1 MSFFN
6 NRLVHLRVRSKG
18 PNDLETLKS
27 CVSTDE
33 INATPIIKDLL
44 IKNGKMMFNSITRL
58 KPHLVPIKIIKD
70 MKDKHEIKLV
80 NSVESFRNI
89 FYEYNNKIKMQKND
103 ELNVYRGLKNYNF
116 SKIYEHIKKRDI
128 SGEKEMLEEIE
139 NIYKKKD
146 IPLPSIDNPENNLF
160 KSNLLLTKDDDIKDS
175 IMYKLS
181 SEKSNEKTLSFLKN
195 IRNNIN
201 NQLLG
206 KQNRNLPKLYYKSN
220 NSIKKNYLYR
230 DLLTNNNKFKKGY
243 IPSSKKYINSI
254 QETINTMDELDYFF
268 DSNNQQYFD
277 YLKKQKN
284 KKNQKKSKLSTT
296 FNSTINENN
305 EKKEKPKSKF
315 SKTVKIYKFPRK
327 KKEDSEKN
335 NNKTSDTF
343 IETKMLIDN
352 KRATFTNDIDIYD
365 IDDKMNN
372 LKFKHFNRNPSMDN
386 IKLKNED
393 DNMIKIQKVHLNDKV
408 FNQKSSKKKIS
419 FPISRQRS
427 MNNRLSITSKLQT
440 NNHKANL
447 NEQLFNLYPP
457 KSTNNKIIH
466 KVSKLNIKRNKSD
479 LEIVYD
485 KIKDKDD
492 FNESSNIIKKFL
504 NVKKCNIEP
513 KVSRL
518 EICHDYQNMR
528 EYLSRNDYLKKYLKL
543 KEKSGF
549 EDSSFDL
556 INGEYHKYQTNLDNI
571 AEKVNKVIS
580 EV

>member
-1 MSFFN
+1 MSYFG
-6 NRLVHLRVRSKG
+6 NRIIHLRVRSKG

-27 CVSTDE
+27 CISTDE

-44 IKNGKMMFNSITRL
+44 IKNGKMKYNSITRL

-89 FYEYNNKIKMQKND
+89 FYEYNNKIKMRKND
-103 ELNVYRGLKNYNF
+103 ELHVYRGLKNYNF

-160 KSNLLLTKDDDIKDS
+160 KNNLLLTKDDDIKDS

-181 SEKSNEKTLSFLKN
+181 SEKSNAKTLSFLKN

-206 KQNRNLPKLYYKSN
+206 KQNRNLPKLKYKSTS
-220 NSIKKNYLYR
+220 SINKNYLYR
-230 DLLTNNNKFKKGY
+230 DLSTTNNKFKKGY
-243 IPSSKKYINSI
+243 IPNSKKYINSI
-254 QETINTMDELDYFF
+254 QETINTMDDLDYFF

-284 KKNQKKSKLSTT
+284 IKNQKISKSPPA
-296 FNSTINENN
+296 FNSTIN

-315 SKTVKIYKFPRK
+315 NKTVNIYKFPKK

-343 IETKMLIDN
+343 IEIKNQID
-352 KRATFTNDIDIYD
+352 KKGATFTNNIDIYD

-372 LKFKHFNRNPSMDN
+372 LKYKHFNKNPSMDN

-393 DNMIKIQKVHLNDKV
+393 GNMIKIQKVHLNDKI
-408 FNQKSSKKKIS
+408 FLSKSSKKHIS

-427 MNNRLSITSKLQT
+427 MNIRLSMNSKLQT
-440 NNHKANL
+440 NNHKVNL

-466 KVSKLNIKRNKSD
+466 KVSKFNIKRNKSD

-492 FNESSNIIKKFL
+492 FNESSNIIQKFL
-504 NVKKCNIEP
+504 NVKKCNIQP
-513 KVSRL
+513 KVNRL
-518 EICHDYQNMR
+518 EICQDYQNMR

-549 EDSSFDL
+549 EDSSFDI
-556 INGEYHKYQTNLDNI
+556 INGEYHKYKTNLDNI
-571 AEKVNKVIS
+571 AEEVNKVIS

>member
-103 ELNVYRGLKNYNF
+103 ELHVYRGLKNYNF

-220 NSIKKNYLYR
+220 NSIKKKYLYR

-254 QETINTMDELDYFF
+254 QETINTMDDLDYFF

-284 KKNQKKSKLSTT
+284 KKNQKNQKKSKLSTT

-327 KKEDSEKN
+327 KKEDS
-335 NNKTSDTF
+335 
-343 IETKMLIDN
+343 
-352 KRATFTNDIDIYD
+352 
-365 IDDKMNN
+365 
-372 LKFKHFNRNPSMDN
+372 
-386 IKLKNED
+386 
-393 DNMIKIQKVHLNDKV
+393 
-408 FNQKSSKKKIS
+408 
-419 FPISRQRS
+419 
-427 MNNRLSITSKLQT
+427 
-440 NNHKANL
+440 
-447 NEQLFNLYPP
+447 
-457 KSTNNKIIH
+457 
-466 KVSKLNIKRNKSD
+466 
-479 LEIVYD
+479 
-485 KIKDKDD
+485 
-492 FNESSNIIKKFL
+492 
-504 NVKKCNIEP
+504 
-513 KVSRL
+513 
-518 EICHDYQNMR
+518 
-528 EYLSRNDYLKKYLKL
+528 
-543 KEKSGF
+543 
-549 EDSSFDL
+549 
-556 INGEYHKYQTNLDNI
+556 
-571 AEKVNKVIS
+571 
-580 EV
+580 